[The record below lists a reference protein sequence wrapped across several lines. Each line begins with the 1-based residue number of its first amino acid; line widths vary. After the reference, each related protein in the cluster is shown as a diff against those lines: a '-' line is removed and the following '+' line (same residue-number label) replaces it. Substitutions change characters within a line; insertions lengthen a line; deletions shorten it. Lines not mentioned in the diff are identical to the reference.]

1 MLAPLLYWSA
11 ERTRRLGDPESLRVG
26 RGQIVGVSG
35 ESWRNLF
42 DEWFNAGRRQAACA
56 RVDVLGGARDRAGDF
71 HEPSLGLWFVAFAEP
86 PASEMLDRLL
96 AHAEA
101 LAERGGGA
109 VIGADL
115 LPDHSGF
122 TRRLSLPSAPEPT
135 PAAPQLLDDAGA
147 PVRYLRRGEWG
158 AIWFP
163 LLGVSLKALDTVR
176 LEVASPSG
184 TVRCTEQRSLDPWRT
199 LVPDPSECIAELC
212 ATWDPGIYRARL
224 LLEARSG
231 AAPTSPSLTISV
243 RPSILARP
251 GQDFH
256 VGCWRFWRSPCG
268 GGPRESGVA
277 LRLPATPV
285 RQLDLDKVGEEVFL
299 LGWHGPEP
307 REGGGI
313 RRWTRSQA
321 EFVWASEG
329 PSLVFRFED
338 LRPRIAGQ
346 AVLTTL
352 DVAVDDRHVAGCRWT
367 EPGERWLRIPW
378 PADGANHLVTLNVW
392 PTWSPLDYGT
402 SVDSREFGIFV
413 GAIEGGAD
421 FPA

>member
-1 MLAPLLYWSA
+1 VLAPLLDWCA
-11 ERTRRLGDPESLRVG
+11 ERPRRPGDPQSLRVG

-35 ESWRNLF
+35 EGWRNLF
-42 DEWFNAGRRQAACA
+42 DEWFTAGERQAACA
-56 RVDVLGGARDRAGDF
+56 RLDVLDGIRDCSFDLQ
-71 HEPSLGLWFVAFAEP
+71 EPSVTLWFVAFAGP
-86 PASEMLDRLL
+86 PASETLDRLL
-96 AHAEA
+96 ARAEV
-101 LAERGGGA
+101 LAERGCGV

-115 LPDHSGF
+115 LSDHPGF
-122 TRRLSLPSAPEPT
+122 TRRLSLPCP
-135 PAAPQLLDDAGA
+135 PAGRPATPQLLDDAGVR
-147 PVRYLRRGEWG
+147 VRYLRRGEWG

-184 TVRCTEQRSLDPWRT
+184 TVRCTEPRSLDPWRT

-212 ATWDPGIYRARL
+212 TTWDPGIYSARL

-251 GQDFH
+251 GQDLH

-285 RQLDLDKVGEEVFL
+285 RQLDFDKVGEEVFL

-321 EFVWASEG
+321 EFVWASED
-329 PSLVFRFED
+329 PDLVFRFED
-338 LRPRIAGQ
+338 LRPRVAGQ
-346 AVLTTL
+346 PALTTL
-352 DVAVDDRHVAGCRWT
+352 DVAVDDRHVAGCHWT
-367 EPGERWLRIPW
+367 EPGERSLRIPW

-402 SVDSREFGIFV
+402 SVDSRELGIFV
-413 GAIEGGAD
+413 SAIEGRAD